1 MTNNDPYAS
10 FPASSPTPG
19 TLAHL
24 THLVER
30 AREAAERV
38 ASAEEALRVAEEEH
52 RRLVEGMIPEA
63 MKAAGMETFRTRS
76 GLTVEVKPGL
86 QVKQPPVSQRSAA
99 YAWLEE
105 HGQGGLIKRGV
116 EIAFGAGP
124 TEQERAHALADRLG
138 LDFPGSVRENAEV
151 NSSSLKAYLT
161 RALEAGE
168 APPLELFGARKVW
181 AAKIT
186 QD

>member
-1 MTNNDPYAS
+1 MTIDPYAS
-10 FPASSPTPG
+10 FPAAEPPPG

-30 AREAAERV
+30 AQEAAERV
-38 ASAEEALRVAEEEH
+38 AAAEAALESVKEEH

-76 GLTVEVKPGL
+76 GLSVEVKPGL
-86 QVKQPPVSQRSAA
+86 QVKQPPVNQRSAA

-116 EIAFGAGP
+116 EIAFGAGEK
-124 TEQERAHALADRLG
+124 EQERARALADRLG
-138 LDFPGSVRENAEV
+138 ADFPGSVRENTEV
-151 NSSSLKAYLT
+151 NTNSLKAYLV
-161 RALEAGE
+161 RALDAGE
-168 APPLELFGARKVW
+168 SPPLELFGARKVW